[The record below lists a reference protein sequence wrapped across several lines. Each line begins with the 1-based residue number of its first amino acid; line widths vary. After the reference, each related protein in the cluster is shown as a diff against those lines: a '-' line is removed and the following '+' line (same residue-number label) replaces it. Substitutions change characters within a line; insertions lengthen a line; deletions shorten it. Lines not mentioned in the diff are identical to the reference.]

1 MESYK
6 FDLDQIE
13 AYLHNTM
20 GEEERQLFDEYM
32 GEKPEFAEEVSLHR
46 HFIAALEAQFNEELK
61 QKLREA
67 TEEKTP
73 FQVIKMK
80 QRLILSLAASLSILI
95 MASYFLLYNVKS
107 SEEVFMAYY
116 EPYMNV
122 ANPSSRGGQQGINK
136 AFQLYDQQDFEAAA
150 NAFKEA
156 LKQAPGDDSMRF
168 YMAVSLISIGEASE
182 AASILEDMSIDEE
195 GLYFEPSQWYLGMA
209 YLRKGEKDQAK
220 VQFEVIVNK
229 ESSYA
234 EKAKAI
240 LSEL

>member
-13 AYLHNTM
+13 AYLQNTM
-20 GEEERQLFDEYM
+20 DEEERKLFEEYM
-32 GEKPEFAEEVSLHR
+32 GDSPEFAEEVSLHS
-46 HFIAALEAQFNEELK
+46 HFLAALEAQFNEELK

-80 QRLILSLAASLSILI
+80 QRLVFSLAASLSILI

-122 ANPSSRGGQQGINK
+122 ASPNARGGQQGINK
-136 AFQLYDQQDFEAAA
+136 AFQLYDQKDFEAAA
-150 NAFKEA
+150 DAFKEA

-182 AASILEDMSIDEE
+182 ATSILEDMSQDEE

-209 YLRKGEKDQAK
+209 YLQKGLSEEAK
-220 VQFEVIVNK
+220 IQFEVIVK
-229 ESSYA
+229 EESSYS

-240 LSEL
+240 LNEL